1 MIKKNFGLYSF
12 LLTLFILIILELYAY
27 GMNYSLRP
35 RIAMTF
41 AILLALFMILTLI
54 IIRANYLRRK
64 NTKLRSVFTYLLL
77 VVLIVLNVYVAF
89 AYIITLP
96 EEKEVY
102 SNSGK
107 YLEIYSYYTQSTS
120 KYEDYNLFF
129 IKSRD

>member
-27 GMNYSLRP
+27 GMNYILRP